1 MIPAKKSRLADATIG
16 RVIASSIRRRFRAF
30 YVSGMENLA
39 RLDPARP
46 VVGCSNHTN
55 WWDGFVLYAFAQR
68 CLPDRAFHLAMEER
82 NLARYFFFPW
92 LGVFGVG
99 LEGAADA
106 IAGLRYAVRLL
117 RGHPDRIAW
126 IFLQGKLTS
135 PREPIVAKP
144 GAAFIARQ
152 AGAQILPVVLRYEWL
167 LESKATVFLSIAEP
181 LPAGTEPEAIAAR
194 MNALNAELSARVDAT
209 SQEGFAAVFPPRLSL
224 NKRWDY
230 VLKTATGRRGEFEH
244 DNR

>member
-16 RVIASSIRRRFRAF
+16 RVIVRSVRRRFRAF
-30 YVSGMENLA
+30 YVTGMENLV
-39 RLDPARP
+39 RLDPARS

-55 WWDGFVLYAFAQR
+55 WWDGFVLYAFAHR
-68 CLPDRAFHLAMEER
+68 RLRDRTFHLAMEER

-117 RGHPDRIAW
+117 RGHPERIAW
-126 IFLQGKLTS
+126 IFVQGKLTS

-152 AGAQILPVVLRYEWL
+152 AGAQILPVILRYEWL
-167 LESKATVFLSIAEP
+167 IESKATVFLSIGEP
-181 LPAGTEPEAIAAR
+181 LSAGTEPEAIAAR
-194 MNALNAELSARVDAT
+194 MNALNTELGARIDASAH
-209 SQEGFAAVFPPRLSL
+209 EGFEAVFPPRLSL

-230 VLKTATGRRGEFEH
+230 VLKVATGRRAGFER

>member
-16 RVIASSIRRRFRAF
+16 RVIAGSIRRRFRAV
-30 YVSGMENLA
+30 YVIGAENLA
-39 RLDPARP
+39 RLDPSQP
-46 VVGCSNHTN
+46 VIGCSNHTN
-55 WWDGFVLYAFAQR
+55 WWDGFVLYAFAR
-68 CLPDRAFHLAMEER
+68 RRLPVRAFHLAMDER

-126 IFLQGKLTS
+126 IFVQGKLTS
-135 PREPIVAKP
+135 PRETIVAKP
-144 GAAFIARQ
+144 GATFIARQ
-152 AGAQILPVVLRYEWL
+152 AGAQILPLVLRYEWL
-167 LESKATVFLSIAEP
+167 IESKPTVFISIAEP
-181 LPAGTEPEAIAAR
+181 LPAGTQPDAIAAR
-194 MNALNAELSARVDAT
+194 LNGLNAELCARIDRSARD
-209 SQEGFAAVFPPRLSL
+209 GFEPVFPARLSL

-230 VLKTATGRRGEFEH
+230 LRHVATGRRAEFER

>member
-1 MIPAKKSRLADATIG
+1 MIPAKKSRVADASIG
-16 RVIASSIRRRFRAF
+16 RIIARSVRRRFHAV
-30 YVSGMENLA
+30 YLTGTENLA

-55 WWDGFVLYAFAQR
+55 GWDGFVLYAFAHR
-68 CLPDRAFHLAMEER
+68 RLRERAFHLAMEEK

-106 IAGLRYAVRLL
+106 VAGLRYAVRLL
-117 RGHPDRIAW
+117 RGHPDRMAW
-126 IFLQGKLTS
+126 IFVQGRLTS
-135 PREPIVAKP
+135 PRESIVPKP

-181 LPAGTEPEAIAAR
+181 LAAGTEPEAIAAR
-194 MNALNAELSARVDAT
+194 MNALNAELGARVDAT
-209 SQEGFAAVFPPRLSL
+209 AHDGFEALFPPRLSL

-230 VLKTATGRRGEFEH
+230 VRAIATGRRAEFER

>member
-16 RVIASSIRRRFRAF
+16 GVIAGSVRRRFHAF
-30 YVSGMENLA
+30 YVTGMENLA
-39 RLDPARP
+39 RLDPAQP

-55 WWDGFVLYAFAQR
+55 WWDGFVLYTFAHR
-68 CLPDRAFHLAMEER
+68 RLRDRTFHLAMEER
-82 NLARYFFFPW
+82 NLTRYFFFPW

-126 IFLQGKLTS
+126 IFVQGKLTS
-135 PREPIVAKP
+135 PREPIVARP

-152 AGAQILPVVLRYEWL
+152 ATAQMLPVVVRYEWL
-167 LESKATVFLSIAEP
+167 IESKATVFLSIGEP

-194 MNALNAELSARVDAT
+194 MNALNAELGAQIDDTAHDGLDAVL
-209 SQEGFAAVFPPRLSL
+209 APRLSL

-230 VLKTATGRRGEFEH
+230 VLKVATGRRAEFERE
-244 DNR
+244 NR

>member
-1 MIPAKKSRLADATIG
+1 MIPAKKSRWADATIG
-16 RVIASSIRRRFRAF
+16 WVIARAVRRRFRAV
-30 YVSGMENLA
+30 YVTGLENLTQ
-39 RLDPARP
+39 LDPAQP

-55 WWDGFVLYAFAQR
+55 WWDGFVLHAFTPR

-117 RGHPDRIAW
+117 RGHPDRLAW
-126 IFLQGKLTS
+126 IFVQGKLSS

-144 GAAFIARQ
+144 GAAFIARH
-152 AGAQILPVVLRYEWL
+152 ASAQILPVILRFEWL
-167 LESKATVFLSIAEP
+167 IESKATVFLSIAEA

-194 MNALNAELSARVDAT
+194 MNALNAELGARIDAT
-209 SQEGFAAVFPPRLSL
+209 AQEGFKTVFPPRLSL

-230 VLKTATGRRGEFEH
+230 FLHVVTGRQAKFERE
-244 DNR
+244 NR